1 MWLVILLLLMIA
13 ALIFAWKTTG
23 RKMRIYILISNA
35 IGVAV
40 IIAMLIVIA
49 VGRKAEEKD
58 REKYDITQGT
68 ILSSVVYQGEED
80 GYYIIG
86 QSGMFFMDYLAI
98 PTAGVELSERCHPGA
113 SVSLYREK
121 GNPIVYEEGT
131 RVELKDGGYAYLV
144 DSVVS
149 IKFDAGLEAFWVMVA
164 AGFLL
169 FGNNIICLI
178 VAVAIAVHKKKLEKQ
193 ENS

>member
-1 MWLVILLLLMIA
+1 MWLIISILIMLVV
-13 ALIFAWKTTG
+13 LIFAWKTTG

-49 VGRKAEEKD
+49 VGRKTEEKD

-86 QSGMFFMDYLAI
+86 QSGMFFMDYLAV

-113 SVSLYREK
+113 SVKLYREK
-121 GNPIVYEEGT
+121 GTHIVYDGGT
-131 RVELKDGGYAYLV
+131 RVELKDGGFAYLV
-144 DSVVS
+144 DSAVS
-149 IKFDAGLEAFWVMVA
+149 IKFDAGLEALWVMVA

-169 FGNNIICLI
+169 FGNSIVCLI
-178 VAVAIAVHKKKLEKQ
+178 IAIVIKVYKKRLKEK
-193 ENS
+193 NI